1 MLISNI
7 TILLAIAISAW
18 VVIASV
24 RLLFRI
30 KRSSAKRDFFIKTQ
44 AHPRDGIGRKG
55 ISLLCHDTGDT
66 ARLRTLL
73 AVEYPDYEI
82 IVVADSLH
90 NPQSLQH
97 IIADYRMVAVDT
109 HTPSA
114 LSHPTIRKM
123 YRSTLRC
130 FRRLLLLDV
139 AADSDSDKLQAA
151 FDMATY
157 DYILPLWSDEQLLP
171 GAIERLITELSLCRS
186 EALRPI
192 STLVGARLTL
202 YPRSAY
208 LDGRRRRPDPHRH
221 LILSES
227 LAAGGASR
235 RVARWLTLTLFGCV
249 IGIGI
254 TGLILG
260 VLPSIAGLTTL
271 SLLAIVTTAYAAQ
284 ALLIRSGNKGVGYGE
299 TLSLFCENL
308 LPQIW
313 QIRK

>member
-7 TILLAIAISAW
+7 TTLLAIAISVW
-18 VVIASV
+18 IVTASV

-73 AVEYPDYEI
+73 AVEYPDYEV
-82 IVVADSLH
+82 IVVADTLR
-90 NPQSLQH
+90 NPQSMQR
-97 IIADYRMVAVDT
+97 IISDYRMVAVDIQ
-109 HTPSA
+109 TPSTQ
-114 LSHPTIRKM
+114 SHPTTRKM

-130 FRRLLLLDV
+130 FRRLLLLDIST
-139 AADSDSDKLQAA
+139 ASDADKIRAA

-157 DYILPLWSDEQLLP
+157 DYILPLWGEEQLLP
-171 GAIERLITELSLCRS
+171 GAIERLISELSLCS
-186 EALRPI
+186 TEDIRPI
-192 STLVGARLTL
+192 STLVGTRLTL

-208 LDGRRRRPDPHRH
+208 LDGRRRRPDPRRH
-221 LILSES
+221 LILYES

-235 RVARWLTLTLFGCV
+235 RVARWLTLTLFGCA

-271 SLLAIVTTAYAAQ
+271 SFLAIVTTAYAAQ
-284 ALLIRSGNKGVGYGE
+284 ALLIRSGNKGVGYSE